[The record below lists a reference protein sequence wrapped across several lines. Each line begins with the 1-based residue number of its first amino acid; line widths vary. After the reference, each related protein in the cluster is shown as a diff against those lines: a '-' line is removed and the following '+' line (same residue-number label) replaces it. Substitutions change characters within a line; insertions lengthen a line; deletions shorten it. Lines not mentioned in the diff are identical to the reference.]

1 MGSKNCSCYDF
12 VHQSYNIETDSTDTT
27 NRSQKNVVSSE
38 HLPPKDMAHNSAYD
52 KTIKIPNNIGESQYS
67 LGLRPAA

>member
-12 VHQSYNIETDSTDTT
+12 VHQSYNIETASGE
-27 NRSQKNVVSSE
+27 RPKVVTSD
-38 HLPPKDMAHNSAYD
+38 HLPKEMPQNSVYA
-52 KTIKIPNNIGESQYS
+52 KKIKVPENTGESQHS